1 MYRPIVRR
9 FAFFHTLFLSLI
21 DHIVCTVTC
30 RQFPNLTFAP
40 RKTCIECSNLTL
52 HSYHATAILSINQ
65 GLWDCKYFF
74 CEIVFFLYFFSYK
87 AILGVYMV
95 GNTKE
100 LSCISAITLDFPA
113 IYLGHILPGS
123 RHGKHRACIIGF
135 TDARCLHNGF
145 DKQIHYISSKH
156 CDRSLR
162 ESDR

>member
-1 MYRPIVRR
+1 M
-9 FAFFHTLFLSLI
+9 
-21 DHIVCTVTC
+21 TC

-113 IYLGHILPGS
+113 ICKAYFAHAPATRTSVHVESAPPMHRGCIADLLRKSTTITKKRGGLSAWQMLCKSQSSALSIAYDTGQFFLGMHIYP
-123 RHGKHRACIIGF
+123 
-135 TDARCLHNGF
+135 
-145 DKQIHYISSKH
+145 
-156 CDRSLR
+156 
-162 ESDR
+162 

>member
-1 MYRPIVRR
+1 MV
-9 FAFFHTLFLSLI
+9 S
-21 DHIVCTVTC
+21 CTVTC

-113 IYLGHILPGS
+113 ICKAYFAHAPATKKRGGLSAWQMLCKSQSSALSIAYDTGQFFLGMHIYP
-123 RHGKHRACIIGF
+123 
-135 TDARCLHNGF
+135 
-145 DKQIHYISSKH
+145 
-156 CDRSLR
+156 
-162 ESDR
+162 